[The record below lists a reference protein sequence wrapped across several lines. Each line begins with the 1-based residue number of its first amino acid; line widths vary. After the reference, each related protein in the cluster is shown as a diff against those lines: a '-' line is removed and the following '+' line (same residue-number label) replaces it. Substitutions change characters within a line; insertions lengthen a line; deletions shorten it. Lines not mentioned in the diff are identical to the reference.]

1 MSRRHVKTSGLV
13 IVVVLVVG
21 LMTLAGGVPKSQC
34 MPRSMRQRVPG
45 EAATAA
51 VAFQAST
58 LAGTAFSVADDVFTK
73 AKVVSYKHLQ
83 DEAAN
88 QVRIVDDRLV
98 AQTDCSGFISYVLS
112 KSAPLHYKAVM
123 EFARRQY
130 VEGQKQ
136 KGLPV
141 EDGKPFYP
149 DAKDYADFFATLD
162 ANTTKHGWVAVDSVW
177 DLQQGDI
184 IAWGKDGWNGNGNSG
199 HIAMVI
205 EPPVSQLVGAA
216 VKEKKPDGSEAEI
229 TVNCVNIH
237 VLDSSADYH
246 FPTEDLPPEAR
257 PAQKHRDGLGKGYVR
272 LVLDSNGR
280 PVKYWEGFY
289 SGETQKAIN
298 APSKSSDIR
307 FARLMD

>member
-1 MSRRHVKTSGLV
+1 MFRRHAKTLALV
-13 IVVVLVVG
+13 IVVVLVLAFMAWAGEG
-21 LMTLAGGVPKSQC
+21 LGS
-34 MPRSMRQRVPG
+34 RRVPG
-45 EAATAA
+45 EGLPAAG
-51 VAFQAST
+51 AFQAST
-58 LAGTAFSVADDVFTK
+58 LAGTAFSVADGVFMK

-88 QVRIVDDRLV
+88 QVRVIDDKLT
-98 AQTDCSGFISYVLS
+98 AQTDCSGFISYVLG
-112 KSAPLHYKAVM
+112 KSAPMHYKAVM
-123 EFARRQY
+123 EFARRRY
-130 VEGQKQ
+130 VDDQKQ
-136 KGLPV
+136 KGLV
-141 EDGKPFYP
+141 ARDGMPFYP

-162 ANTTKHGWVAVDSVW
+162 SNTPKHGWISVDSVW

-184 IAWGKDGWNGNGNSG
+184 IAWGKDNWDGKGNSG
-199 HIAMVI
+199 HVAMVI
-205 EPPVSQLVGAA
+205 EPPSTQLVGAA
-216 VKEKKPDGSEAEI
+216 VKEKKPDGTEAEM

-246 FPTEDLPPEAR
+246 FPTENLPPQAR

-289 SGETQKAIN
+289 SGEAQKAIN
-298 APSKSSDIR
+298 APSKSTDIH